1 MALPKGSINKV
12 ILVGHLGRD
21 PEVRYTPSGDAVAD
35 VSLATTEFYKTKD
48 GDRTEKTEWHNLVMW
63 RNQAEFA
70 KEWLKKGQLV
80 YIEGRLQTR
89 QWEDKEGQKR
99 SRTEIQVDQVTTLGG
114 FIGKGKASEKK
125 GSEEKGSKES
135 AENEDEDI
143 PF

>member
-35 VSLATTEFYKTKD
+35 VSLATTEFYKDKN
-48 GDRTEKTEWHNLVMW
+48 GERNEKTEWHNLVMW
-63 RNQAEFA
+63 RAQAEFA

-80 YIEGRLQTR
+80 YAEGRLQTR
-89 QWEDKEGQKR
+89 TWDDKEGQKR
-99 SRTEIQVDQVTTLGG
+99 SKTEIQVDQITILGG
-114 FIGKGKASEKK
+114 MVSRGKSDNDTPKEKDD
-125 GSEEKGSKES
+125 STAADEE
-135 AENEDEDI
+135 I

>member
-35 VSLATTEFYKTKD
+35 VSLATTEFYKDKN
-48 GDRTEKTEWHNLVMW
+48 GERNEKTEWHNLVMW
-63 RNQAEFA
+63 RAQAEFA

-80 YIEGRLQTR
+80 YAEGRLQTR
-89 QWEDKEGQKR
+89 TWDDKEGQKR
-99 SRTEIQVDQVTTLGG
+99 SKTEIQVDQITILGG
-114 FIGKGKASEKK
+114 MVGRGKSDNDAPKEKDD
-125 GSEEKGSKES
+125 SSAADEE
-135 AENEDEDI
+135 I